1 MSGLILPPKPIPAP
15 PDRIGLTHAYQSP
28 VSFGVPVDTIGAY
41 LVVKI
46 AERENV
52 VMRRSHSGTVESF
65 FLVVDLGWCSEDAAP

>member
-1 MSGLILPPKPIPAP
+1 
-15 PDRIGLTHAYQSP
+15 
-28 VSFGVPVDTIGAY
+28 VDTIGAY